1 MGTRVSG
8 QETMD
13 VFINDLVATF
23 QLASPTI
30 LYDNDDEIPEI
41 CYEAQW
47 VLCLSSSQHE
57 RDLKELQD
65 NPKSN
70 RESGNEGVH
79 IYKTTYCCNT
89 NTGCPKVRGFFD
101 TPLNSGPA

>member
-1 MGTRVSG
+1 MDLRVNG
-8 QETMD
+8 QEEMD

-23 QLASPTI
+23 QLTSPTI

-41 CYEAQW
+41 CYESQW

-70 RESGNEGVH
+70 RESENDGIH
-79 IYKTTYCCNT
+79 I
-89 NTGCPKVRGFFD
+89 
-101 TPLNSGPA
+101 